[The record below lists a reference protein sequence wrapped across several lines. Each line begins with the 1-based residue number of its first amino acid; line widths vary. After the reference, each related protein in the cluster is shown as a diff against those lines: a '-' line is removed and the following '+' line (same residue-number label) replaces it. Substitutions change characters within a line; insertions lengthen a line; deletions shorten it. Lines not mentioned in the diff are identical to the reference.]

1 LSYTRV
7 LLSVVIMITEKQL
20 DCGGGSEQKVHF
32 SVILS
37 NKQNVWVHWNYS
49 QTAWNRH
56 HLVINNLVL

>member
-1 LSYTRV
+1 
-7 LLSVVIMITEKQL
+7 MITEKQL

-49 QTAWNRH
+49 QTRETATICLSIIWCYKEFGDKLR
-56 HLVINNLVL
+56 